1 MCIRDSNL
9 TDSSCAVGP
18 QAQRTRTILGVQ
30 SHRTLYS
37 HCKKKKG
44 KKENERESKGMN
56 VLFKIFIFVV
66 FMFVI
71 FLNFFS
77 FSYFFK
83 CRMRTS
89 VYWHVSSETLDK
101 HTHSIE
107 TGKGMLT
114 SGTSRKHPR
123 QDTSPPDKTLI
134 MFYNVH
140 TKSKYFKLNYG
151 FQINRS
157 TCLVIN
163 DIK

>member
-1 MCIRDSNL
+1 MSPFFSCNLEYLSDKCKRQRICNFVRASDGKEASEVISNLHLNTLLFLRAHKLLNHITCISFFNSKKKLENDCSFRLRNKRNL

-89 VYWHVSSETLDK
+89 VY
-101 HTHSIE
+101 
-107 TGKGMLT
+107 
-114 SGTSRKHPR
+114 
-123 QDTSPPDKTLI
+123 
-134 MFYNVH
+134 
-140 TKSKYFKLNYG
+140 
-151 FQINRS
+151 
-157 TCLVIN
+157 
-163 DIK
+163 